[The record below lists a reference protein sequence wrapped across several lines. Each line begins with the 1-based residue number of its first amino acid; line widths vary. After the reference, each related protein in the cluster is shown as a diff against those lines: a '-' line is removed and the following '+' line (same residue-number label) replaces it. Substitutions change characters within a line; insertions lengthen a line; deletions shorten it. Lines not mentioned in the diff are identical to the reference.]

1 MATAQVEQ
9 HIALNNLLFATD
21 FSGVS
26 ENALRYATAL
36 ARSHASQLHLVHVIP
51 PEPWDQ
57 IPLEP
62 LPKEIDRPW
71 LDANLRMKQLAH
83 NSRLQDVKH
92 HEILERGRLPNT
104 ILKIIQREEIDLM
117 VLGTHGRTG
126 LKRLFLGSVAEEL
139 FRSAPCPVLTVGP
152 MVNPARS
159 NDLAIHRILCAIDFE
174 PASVNALPYALAL
187 ADENRCELL
196 LMHVVTPMPVVEPG
210 PFWYVGTDVN
220 QRQKVDQELI
230 FERLR
235 KLVPV
240 VPSSCQVQPIVKFD
254 LVPEGIVKVAAT
266 CDVDLVVMGVKGSS
280 PALASASAHI
290 PWATAHEV
298 ICGVKCPVLTVR
310 S

>member
-1 MATAQVEQ
+1 MTAAQVEQ
-9 HIALNNLLFATD
+9 HVALNHLLFATD
-21 FSGVS
+21 FSGAS
-26 ENALRYATAL
+26 ENALRYAAAL
-36 ARSHASQLHLVHVIP
+36 ARSHASQLHLAHVIP

-71 LDANLRMKQLAH
+71 LDANLRMKQLAQ

-104 ILKIIQREEIDLM
+104 ILKIIQREEIDLL

-139 FRSAPCPVLTVGP
+139 FRSVPCPVLTVGP
-152 MVNPARS
+152 MVNPSRS
-159 NDLAIHRILCAIDFE
+159 ADLAIHRILFATDFE
-174 PASVNALPYALAL
+174 AASLNALPYALAL
-187 ADENRCELL
+187 ADENGCELL
-196 LMHVVTPMPVVEPG
+196 LLHVVTPMPVFEPG

-220 QRQKVDQELI
+220 QRQEIDRGLI

-240 VPSSCQVQPIVKFD
+240 VPPSCQIEPLVAFD
-254 LVPEGIVKVAAT
+254 LVPEGIVKVAVLR
-266 CDVDLVVMGVKGSS
+266 DVDVVVMGVRGST

-310 S
+310 G